1 MGWQDIL
8 KNTYPQSTREQ
19 LLNLNVLWRFSSMP
33 DKQKAL
39 SMSDADFD
47 AVLVKA
53 MKRFIRVFMSLRQD
67 EKAQRTAF
75 FIMSN
80 AAKEN
85 LKDAKEAIRLLK
97 QLGLDGKLKQV
108 ANSMPKEDPR
118 NKPPVAPPPAQQI
131 DYTRGN

>member
-1 MGWQDIL
+1 
-8 KNTYPQSTREQ
+8 
-19 LLNLNVLWRFSSMP
+19 MP

-53 MKRFIRVFMSLRQD
+53 MKRFIRVFMSLRQQ

-85 LKDAKEAIRLLK
+85 LKDAKEAIKVLK
-97 QLGLDGKLKQV
+97 QIGLEAKLREV
-108 ANSMPKEDPR
+108 ANSMPIEDPR
-118 NKPPVAPPPAQQI
+118 NKPPVAPPPAQQF